1 MLDARIAFL
10 RAKESGLE
18 DSDGN
23 VRWERRFVQALRSAS
38 GCTVTAVG
46 ARSLASAETFAKA
59 NAIEHAFGSYE
70 ELCNC
75 DEVDVIYIGTVHP
88 AHKKQAIMA
97 MRAGKHVL

>member
-1 MLDARIAFL
+1 MG
-10 RAKESGLE
+10 SGLIC
-18 DSDGN
+18 SD
-23 VRWERRFVQALRSAS
+23 FVQALRSAS

-59 NAIEHAFGSYE
+59 NGIEHAFGSYE